1 MSTSVRS
8 HFRKLKPA
16 VRAIAAVTGCAIGIE
31 LAFAE
36 PLPTVA
42 SINLCADQHVLALAD
57 AEQIQT
63 VSWLAAD
70 PEESSFAAEAARF
83 TLNYGTAE
91 ELLAFDPD
99 VVMAGT
105 YTSPFTR
112 ALLRRLGYT
121 VVELAPEN
129 SVDDIE
135 RNLRLVGVAIGQV
148 ERSEQAVAT
157 LRAHIHAIEAKQPQQ
172 RAAAVVVRPGGFT
185 VGAGSL
191 ADDLMQRAGVR
202 NVAAEQGLDR
212 WGSLSMEALLRSAP
226 DLIVLTGYRG
236 AEPSLANTVM
246 NHPALLRLG
255 AEHRTTTVPAALWAC
270 GSARSFEAPKVLQR
284 AARH

>member
-1 MSTSVRS
+1 MSRSVRS
-8 HFRKLKPA
+8 RFVELL
-16 VRAIAAVTGCAIGIE
+16 AAVLAGVAGTG
-31 LAFAE
+31 LAVAE

-57 AEQIQT
+57 PEQIQT

-129 SVDDIE
+129 SVEDIE
-135 RNLRLVGVAIGQV
+135 RNLLLVGAAIGQV
-148 ERSEQAVAT
+148 ERSELAVAT
-157 LRAHIHAIEAKQPQQ
+157 LRARVRTIESEQPPH

-185 VGAGSL
+185 VGAYSL

-212 WGSLSMEALLRSAP
+212 WGSLSMEGLLRSDP
-226 DLIVLTGYRG
+226 DLIVLTGYRR
-236 AEPSLANTVM
+236 AQPSLANTVLQ
-246 NHPALLRLG
+246 HPALRRLG
-255 AEHRTTTVPAALWAC
+255 TEHLVTTVPAALWAC
-270 GSARSFEAPKVLQR
+270 GSVRSLEAPEVLQR
-284 AARH
+284 ATRH

>member
-1 MSTSVRS
+1 MSRSVRS
-8 HFRKLKPA
+8 RFPKLLAA
-16 VRAIAAVTGCAIGIE
+16 VHAIAGVAGSGLAV
-31 LAFAE
+31 AE

-42 SINLCADQHVLALAD
+42 SINLCADQHVLTLAD
-57 AEQIQT
+57 PEQIRT

-70 PEESSFAAEAARF
+70 PEESSFAVEAARF

-129 SVDDIE
+129 SVEDIE
-135 RNLRLVGVAIGQV
+135 RNLLLVGAAIGQI
-148 ERSEQAVAT
+148 ERSELAVAT
-157 LRAHIHAIEAKQPQQ
+157 LRARMHAIENERPLH
-172 RAAAVVVRPGGFT
+172 RMAAVVVRPGGFT
-185 VGAGSL
+185 VGAHSL

-212 WGSLSMEALLRSAP
+212 WGSLSMEALLLSDP

-236 AEPSLANTVM
+236 AQPSLANTVLQ
-246 NHPALLRLG
+246 HPALRRLG

-270 GSARSFEAPKVLQR
+270 GSVRSLEAPKVLQQ

>member
-1 MSTSVRS
+1 MSRSVRS
-8 HFRKLKPA
+8 RLPKLL
-16 VRAIAAVTGCAIGIE
+16 AAVQVIAGVAVAG
-31 LAFAE
+31 LAVAE

-57 AEQIQT
+57 PEQILT

-70 PEESSFAAEAARF
+70 PEESAFAAEAARF
-83 TLNYGTAE
+83 TLNYGNAE

-129 SVDDIE
+129 SVEEIE
-135 RNLRLVGVAIGQV
+135 SNLKLVGAAIGQI
-148 ERSEQAVAT
+148 ERGQHAVAA
-157 LRAHIHAIEAKQPQQ
+157 LRARVHAIESARPQH
-172 RAAAVVVRPGGFT
+172 RVGAVVVRPGGFT
-185 VGAGSL
+185 VGAYSL

-212 WGSLSMEALLRSAP
+212 WGSLSMEALLRSDP
-226 DLIVLTGYRG
+226 DLIVLTGYRR
-236 AEPSLANTVM
+236 AEPSLANTVLQ
-246 NHPALLRLG
+246 HPALLRLG
-255 AEHRTTTVPAALWAC
+255 AEHRVTTVPASLWAC
-270 GSARSFEAPKVLQR
+270 GSVRSLEAPEVLQR
-284 AARH
+284 ATRH